1 MPAAFDTIAAL
12 HRLED
17 AGLSRE
23 AAEAITAA
31 NLEAVEVACDASL
44 ADRGTLATKADVS
57 ELGARTDAG
66 LSELRAHTDAGLSE
80 LKAHTDAG
88 LSELKA
94 DVSALRAHTDAGLS
108 ALRAHTDAGMSALR
122 AEFTERIQATERRTY
137 AAVFAAAGLLFAAL
151 KLVP

>member
-17 AGLSRE
+17 AGLSRD

-31 NLEAVEVACDASL
+31 SLEAVEVARDASL

-57 ELGARTDAG
+57 ELSARTDAG
-66 LSELRAHTDAGLSE
+66 LSELRAHTDAGM
-80 LKAHTDAG
+80 
-88 LSELKA
+88 SELKA
-94 DVSALRAHTDAGLS
+94 DVSELRAHTDASLS
-108 ALRAHTDAGMSALR
+108 ALK
-122 AEFTERIQATERRTY
+122 AELLDRIQAAERRTY
-137 AAVFAAAGLLFAAL
+137 AAMFAAIGLLFAAL